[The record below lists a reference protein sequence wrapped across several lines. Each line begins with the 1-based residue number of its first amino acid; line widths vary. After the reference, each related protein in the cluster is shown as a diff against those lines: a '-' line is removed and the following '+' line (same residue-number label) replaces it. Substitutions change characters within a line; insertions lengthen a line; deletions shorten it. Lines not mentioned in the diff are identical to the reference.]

1 VTTTGLTKSKKEVGT
16 MRKLAAFLMGI
27 AGFALTVCSDGAM
40 AATECN
46 GTISGTVIGGLVVN
60 DGDFCVL
67 GGARIS
73 GGVRVNEGGILIG
86 CGSTING
93 GLIANGATNL
103 IFGAEEIDCDGDV
116 INGGVRI
123 RNTSIGVLGA
133 PLALERST
141 IHGAVHLTG
150 NQGPIAVA
158 GDTIAGGLFCSDNA
172 FDLFDEGMSNVVT
185 GAIRCEFLVEEP
197 ESPGAE

>member
-1 VTTTGLTKSKKEVGT
+1 MKRLAGFLLGIVGLT
-16 MRKLAAFLMGI
+16 LAVFSSG
-27 AGFALTVCSDGAM
+27 AL

-46 GTISGTVIGGLVVN
+46 TGPPPNPPLSGTIVGGVVVN

-67 GGARIS
+67 SGAIVS
-73 GGVRVNEGGILIG
+73 GGLRVDGGGILIV

-93 GLIANGATNL
+93 GFVADGAAEI

-123 RNTSIGVLGA
+123 SNTGPGGILPPGCGGAIPCGPSI
-133 PLALERST
+133 ALERSV
-141 IHGAVHLTG
+141 ISGAVHLTG

-158 GDTIAGGLFCSDNA
+158 ANAIYGGLFCSDNA
-172 FDLFDEGMSNVVT
+172 FDLVDEDSPSVVT
-185 GAIRCEFLVEEP
+185 GPTRCEFTDEDE
-197 ESPGAE
+197 